1 MVLPLAKKYKD
12 QVLFGT
18 VDRGDIGK
26 FPLLADAFWFEISH
40 WRSFK
45 IREPVKNLRFPFDE
59 EQELS
64 EYESDK
70 FVEAFMHGKLKATI
84 KSEPVPDVQ
93 KSPVVDVVALNYDEI
108 VMNKEKDVLLEFCTQ
123 WCGPCRAFRPTY
135 EKLVLH
141 YSSDKI
147 LKKQVDITTI
157 DAEANDF
164 PDRDV
169 RGFPWFKF
177 FPADAK
183 DSPIL
188 YFGPREIKDIAEFIS
203 DNGKHKAEIDLKSI

>member
-1 MVLPLAKKYKD
+1 M
-12 QVLFGT
+12 
-18 VDRGDIGK
+18 
-26 FPLLADAFWFEISH
+26 LADAFWFEVSH
-40 WRSFK
+40 WPSFK
-45 IREPVKNLRFPFDE
+45 IREPVKNLRFPFDDQ
-59 EQELS
+59 QELS
-64 EYESDK
+64 EYELDK
-70 FVEAFMHGKLKATI
+70 FVEAFIHGKLKPTI

-93 KSPVVDVVALNYDEI
+93 KRPVIDVVALNYDEI
-108 VMNKEKDVLLEFCTQ
+108 VMTKEKDVLLEFCTQ
-123 WCGPCRAFRPTY
+123 RCGPCRAFRPTY
-135 EKLVLH
+135 EKLALH
-141 YSSDKI
+141 YSSGKI
-147 LKKQVDITTI
+147 LKNQVDITTI

-203 DNGKHKAEIDLKSI
+203 DNGKHKAEIDLKSM